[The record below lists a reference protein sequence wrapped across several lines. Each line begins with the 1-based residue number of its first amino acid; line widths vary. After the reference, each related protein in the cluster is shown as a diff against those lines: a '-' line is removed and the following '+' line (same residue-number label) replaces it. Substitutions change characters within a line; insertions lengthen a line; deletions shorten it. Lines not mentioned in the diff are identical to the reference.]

1 MYIYIYI
8 YEMLPLEARIWFANV
23 ARNSIDLPNANA
35 NVISVAIFP
44 ANIKFDE

>member
-1 MYIYIYI
+1 MYIYI

-44 ANIKFDE
+44 VYIKYNII